1 MSKIRSKKS
10 MIPYLFIMP
19 WIIGFLVFTIGPLL
33 FSLVISFFDFPLIGD
48 AKFIGFNNY
57 IQMFTQDKLFYHSLG
72 VTFKFAVI
80 FVPLY
85 IIIALSLALLL
96 NQDVKGQS
104 FFKTVFYLPSVI
116 SGVALSMIFIWLFDY
131 KYGVLNYILSQIGIN
146 GPNWL
151 GSTSWSLIAIVIA
164 SLWGQGT
171 MVLIFLA
178 ALKEIP
184 KDYYEAATIDG
195 ANAFRRFINIT
206 LPLITPAL
214 LFNIIMTIISA
225 FQQLTLALL
234 ITKGGPLKS
243 TYFYA
248 MYVYNNAFKHFE
260 MGYASANAWI
270 MFIIILT
277 FTMLVFKSSS
287 AWVYYESEAKK

>member
-1 MSKIRSKKS
+1 MITKIFFTRKSVHINLIKEVEIMSKIRSKKS

-104 FFKTVFYLPSVI
+104 FFLKRCFIYLPLFL
-116 SGVALSMIFIWLFDY
+116 GWLF
-131 KYGVLNYILSQIGIN
+131 L
-146 GPNWL
+146 
-151 GSTSWSLIAIVIA
+151 
-164 SLWGQGT
+164 
-171 MVLIFLA
+171 
-178 ALKEIP
+178 
-184 KDYYEAATIDG
+184 
-195 ANAFRRFINIT
+195 
-206 LPLITPAL
+206 
-214 LFNIIMTIISA
+214 
-225 FQQLTLALL
+225 
-234 ITKGGPLKS
+234 
-243 TYFYA
+243 
-248 MYVYNNAFKHFE
+248 
-260 MGYASANAWI
+260 
-270 MFIIILT
+270 
-277 FTMLVFKSSS
+277 
-287 AWVYYESEAKK
+287 